1 MKTSQAVYTRCVRL
15 ARNTLSIMRRRVL
28 LLMLL
33 LVNTFLYSTL
43 SILRHRHFGS
53 GWDLAV
59 FDQAIWLYSRF
70 SSPDVTVRF
79 NRPKHILGDHFHPI
93 VALLSPLCW
102 IIDGA
107 EAILISQAFI
117 VALSVIPVFLFTA
130 RRLGNTAAWLFTL
143 AYSLFWGIQ
152 QTVEFEFH
160 EIAFAIP
167 LIAFAIYF
175 IDVRNATGYFAC
187 FFLMLMTKENM
198 GAIVAFF
205 GVYLIVLKRYR
216 DGLVSLIVGAI
227 TFPLMTKIVIPFF
240 SDRPHEYWTYEALG
254 PNLTGA
260 IKTMI
265 RKPWLVAQIMTSPV
279 TKLHTIWLI
288 FSPFLL
294 LSLFSPLMI
303 LFIPIFAERFLS
315 SRMVFWQPFYH
326 YNATITPLV
335 AMAAADGLWRITR
348 LIKSE
353 RARRICV
360 QLATLAILFI
370 SLWMLPRLPL
380 WKLTSPDYWQ
390 LTEMEKTGQAAI
402 AMIPPGVSVAAQI
415 PVAPHLT
422 HRRHIYI
429 IHPTGINTPP
439 SPIGYV
445 IASSH
450 LTPYPFDS
458 YALIENF
465 LTDQQAKGYVKI
477 FDRDGWV
484 VLKRPDLDPSKP
496 PVILT
501 EEGSERA
508 VALNSVNLTRAP
520 FFNTTRPSLIAD
532 GKPRIALFAINVA
545 AAETSAVEVTAEDEN
560 GNIFASELEAVI
572 PLDGPIWM
580 VQLNIKLPDELS
592 GSRRLWVSIKA
603 GGHTSNRVL
612 LELQPS

>member
-1 MKTSQAVYTRCVRL
+1 MKASKTLYKTCVRWAL
-15 ARNTLSIMRRRVL
+15 NTLSILRRRVL
-28 LLMLL
+28 LLILL
-33 LVNTFLYSTL
+33 LVDTFLYSTL

-70 SSPDVTVRF
+70 SSPDVTVRY
-79 NRPKHILGDHFHPI
+79 NRPLHILGDHFHPI

-102 IIDGA
+102 IMNGA

-130 RRLGNTAAWLFTL
+130 RRLGNSAAWLLTL

-205 GVYLIVLKRYR
+205 GIYLMLLKRYR
-216 DGLVSLIVGAI
+216 DGLVSLIVGAV

-240 SDRPHEYWTYEALG
+240 SGRPHDYWTYEALG
-254 PNLTGA
+254 HNLSSA

-279 TKLHTIWLI
+279 TKLQTIWLI

-294 LSLFSPLMI
+294 LSLLSPLMI

-315 SRMVFWQPFYH
+315 SRVVFWEPFYH
-326 YNATITPLV
+326 YNATITPVV
-335 AMAAADGLWRITR
+335 AMAAADGLWRITK
-348 LIKSE
+348 LIKSQ
-353 RARRICV
+353 RARRV
-360 QLATLAILFI
+360 SVLLATLAILVI
-370 SLWMLPRLPL
+370 NLWMLPRLPL

-390 LTEMEKTGQAAI
+390 LTEMEKTGQAAL

-429 IHPTGINTPP
+429 IHPSGINAPP
-439 SPIGYV
+439 RPVSYV
-445 IASSH
+445 IASSQ

-465 LTDQQAKGYVKI
+465 LAQQQEKGYVKI

-484 VLKRPDLDPSKP
+484 VLKRPEMDPSKP
-496 PVILT
+496 PTILT

-508 VALNSVNLTRAP
+508 VALDAISLTRAP
-520 FFNTTRPSLIAD
+520 FFNTSRPPVIAD
-532 GKPRIALFAINVA
+532 GKARIALFAMNVA
-545 AAETSAVEVTAEDEN
+545 SAETGAIEVTAEDEN
-560 GNIFASELEAVI
+560 GNIYAMGLEAVI
-572 PLDGPIWM
+572 PLDGPIGM
-580 VQLNIKLPDELS
+580 VQLNIKLPEEIS
-592 GSRRLWVSIKA
+592 GLRRAWVSIKA
-603 GGHTSNRVL
+603 GGHTSNKVL